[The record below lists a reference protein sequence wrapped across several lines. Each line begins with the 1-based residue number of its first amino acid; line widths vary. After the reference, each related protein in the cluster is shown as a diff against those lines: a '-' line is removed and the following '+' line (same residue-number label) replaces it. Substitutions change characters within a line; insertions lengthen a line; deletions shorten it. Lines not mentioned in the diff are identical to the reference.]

1 MHNDLDDE
9 CKTILEMIN
18 PLIRNKTSILSH
30 LIKISNEKM
39 IYTSLLVI
47 KIKTKESP
55 KNNFTCAL
63 VGCKY

>member
-30 LIKISNEKM
+30 LFKISNDQ
-39 IYTSLLVI
+39 IFYTSLLVT
-47 KIKTKESP
+47 KIKTKEIPP
-55 KNNFTCAL
+55 KKFYKCISWM
-63 VGCKY
+63 

>member
-1 MHNDLDDE
+1 MHNNLDDE

-30 LIKISNEKM
+30 LFKISNDQ
-39 IYTSLLVI
+39 IFYTSLLVT

-55 KNNFTCAL
+55 K
-63 VGCKY
+63 K